1 MSKGDKDGI
10 GKDLEV
16 TLNGE
21 IGCREF
27 QDNNVVL
34 ESTASSLSDVG
45 DDNNDL
51 SDMDL
56 NEMCDKD
63 GDIMII
69 DAWNL
74 KEKHIDMYII
84 IFLRMILSI
93 VSFDFTLKDDN
104 LVGSEVLLNTQYVEY
119 SKFVG

>member
-34 ESTASSLSDVG
+34 ESTASSLSDIG
-45 DDNNDL
+45 DGNNDL

-104 LVGSEVLLNTQYVEY
+104 LVGSEVLLNT
-119 SKFVG
+119 